1 MAVVYFQVS
10 ATAVRDAVQCGLKLS
25 EHADREIRLPGESV
39 PRRAMQARLHPDD
52 LPARGEGFVCLCIE
66 VDPARCHVGD
76 ADLYRVARTHPALME
91 QYLSTLVPLRDYRF
105 GRFRSPE
112 CLITAS
118 VLDGQITVIGR
129 ALDTPV
135 LYENSAAL
143 YLQARMAAY
152 EEACKDGGN
161 GLFFAWCRLLESKG
175 LMERFPDETGT
186 MEIFRSKVT
195 GEMLVL
201 EVPDRTD
208 AEVWP

>member
-1 MAVVYFQVS
+1 MAVVYFQVP
-10 ATAVRDAVQCGLKLS
+10 AAAVRDAVQCGLKLS
-25 EHADREIRLPGESV
+25 EHADREIRLPGEST
-39 PRRAMQARLHPDD
+39 PRRAMQARLHPGD
-52 LPARGEGFVCLCIE
+52 LPVRGEGFVCLRIE
-66 VDPARCHVGD
+66 MDPARCHVGD
-76 ADLYRVARTHPALME
+76 ADLFRLGLTRPALME
-91 QYLSTLVPLRDYRF
+91 RYLSTIVPLRDYRF

-112 CLITAS
+112 CLVTSS
-118 VLDGQITVIGR
+118 VLADQIAVTGR
-129 ALDTPV
+129 ALDMPV
-135 LYENSAAL
+135 LYESSASL

-175 LMERFPDETGT
+175 LMERFPDETGVL
-186 MEIFRSKVT
+186 EVFRSKVT